1 MHEEIETGMSRL
13 GVSCRQQVLVSMD
26 YSCTRTVH

>member
-1 MHEEIETGMSRL
+1 MELPMHDEIETGMPRL

-26 YSCTRTVH
+26 YS